1 MNFHFSHD
9 FDTNVASYWKIF
21 LSEEFSKEMF
31 ADLKMRKYEV
41 SKRED
46 DGKRFIRVQTL
57 EPSTPIPSF
66 LTSLIKSTQYTEYDD
81 LEWGSNCMKVEI
93 KTAMFADKFK
103 MGGNYTVTALD
114 GGKRCRREFKGEVKV
129 SVPLIGG
136 RIEKYMLEQMRDSYE
151 TAAATTRRWIA
162 KANAQH

>member
-9 FDTNVASYWKIF
+9 FDIDVANYWKIF

-31 ADLKMRKYEV
+31 ADLKMKKYEV

-46 DGKRFIRVQTL
+46 DGKRFVRVQTL
-57 EPSTPIPSF
+57 EPTTPIPSF
-66 LTSLIKSTQYTEYDD
+66 LTSLIKSTAYTEYDD
-81 LEWGSNCMKVEI
+81 LDWATNTMKVDI
-93 KTAMFADKFK
+93 KTAMFQDKFK
-103 MGGNYTVTALD
+103 MGGNYTVTPLD

-129 SVPLIGG
+129 SIALIGG

-162 KANAQH
+162 KANAAG